1 MSVSMVVEIR
11 NNTKKSIELL
21 EKLCERLEALERVL
35 DNGNILGGVVKKQ
48 SKENTD
54 AFIKSL
60 GEN

>member
-1 MSVSMVVEIR
+1 MSVSMVVDIR